1 MKIEHFQ
8 KNVHCSLFN
17 CHLTSVPTRPIQEC
31 AQPAA
36 TTGMPQFPQSLGFD
50 LADAFASDGKVLTD
64 FFQSM
69 FGSVLEAETHLDD
82 ALFARRE
89 GVQDLLGHFFQVDI
103 DHGIGGWKKNP
114 GFDGKSPMGIFLFSP
129 WALPGKTAPSE
140 PPKPP
145 P

>member
-1 MKIEHFQ
+1 MFI
-8 KNVHCSLFN
+8 VHCSLFN

-103 DHGIGGWKKNP
+103 DHGIGGSEYTTK
-114 GFDGKSPMGIFLFSP
+114 FDAIPKQRITLFSD
-129 WALPGKTAPSE
+129 
-140 PPKPP
+140 PPI
-145 P
+145 